1 MNSQKSLRLL
11 ACLAVIVIG
20 QTSSMLHAQ
29 ETCGAVFDALTKV
42 VTTPNH
48 SYSTRTTNGKPR
60 TSERIYVQ
68 GKAFIRVDG
77 KWTTIH
83 EDTTEILQQEA
94 ENRKHGTAACQV
106 VREESVDGQRATLY
120 SLHSETE
127 YATQD
132 AQMWIA
138 KSTGLPLREEMDTDV
153 GAGKLGKSH
162 LSTRYEYSNIQPPM

>member
-1 MNSQKSLRLL
+1 MSRQTILRLL
-11 ACLAVIVIG
+11 TCLAVIAIG
-20 QTSSMLHAQ
+20 QMSSTLHAQ

-48 SYSTRTTNGKPR
+48 SYSTRTTNGKPLI
-60 TSERIYVQ
+60 SERIYTQ
-68 GKAFIRVDG
+68 GKAFIRVNG
-77 KWTTIH
+77 KWMAIR
-83 EDTTEILQQEA
+83 EDTAEILRQEA
-94 ENRKHGTAACQV
+94 DNRKHGTATCRAI
-106 VREESVDGQRATLY
+106 REESVDGQGATLY

-127 YATQD
+127 YATQE